1 MMYHVINPDD
11 IIEGVKPNI
20 SEIGPFV
27 YRVYRK
33 KVKIKRPDKCSIQYA
48 QYKRYR
54 FDLKKTKEMCEE
66 CQHANQTYFT
76 AINAAYV
83 GLQQVLREGFGR
95 NLFHHFNC
103 ILFENVLR

>member
-1 MMYHVINPDD
+1 MYHVINPDE
-11 IIEGVKPNI
+11 IVKGAKPNI

-54 FDLKKTKEMCEE
+54 FDIMKTKEMCKE
-66 CQHANQTYFT
+66 CKHANQTYFT

-95 NLFHHFNC
+95 LEIYFINF
-103 ILFENVLR
+103 R

>member
-1 MMYHVINPDD
+1 MIYHVINPDA
-11 IIEGVKPNI
+11 IIGGAKPKI

-54 FDLKKTKEMCEE
+54 FDLLKTQEMCKD
-66 CQHANQTYFT
+66 CKHADQTYFT

-83 GLQQVLREGFGR
+83 GLQQVLREGFG
-95 NLFHHFNC
+95 
-103 ILFENVLR
+103 IKIYYIVMKVSEN